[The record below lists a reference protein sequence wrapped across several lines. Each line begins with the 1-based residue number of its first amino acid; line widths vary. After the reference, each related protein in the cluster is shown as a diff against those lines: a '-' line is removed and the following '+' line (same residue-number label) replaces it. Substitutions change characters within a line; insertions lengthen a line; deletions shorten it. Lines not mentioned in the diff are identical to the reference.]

1 MDQRK
6 SGGISLHAV
15 AKNVRCTSK
24 DMKDDEIY
32 KLLVS
37 YGADINTTVEFKG
50 VGFSIYDGKTISEI
64 VEFKIALVGESEVI
78 TVMMF

>member
-37 YGADINTTVEFKG
+37 YGADINTTVEFK
-50 VGFSIYDGKTISEI
+50 
-64 VEFKIALVGESEVI
+64 IAFVGESEVI

>member
-6 SGGISLHAV
+6 SGGIPLHAV
-15 AKNVRCTSK
+15 AKNVRCK
-24 DMKDDEIY
+24 DIKDDEIY

-37 YGADINTTVEFKG
+37 YGADINAKVEFKG

-64 VEFKIALVGESEVI
+64 VEFKIAFVGESEVI
-78 TVMMF
+78 TEE

>member
-6 SGGISLHAV
+6 SGGIPLHAV
-15 AKNVRCTSK
+15 VKNVRCTSK

-37 YGADINTTVEFKG
+37 YGADINAKVAFKG

-64 VEFKIALVGESEVI
+64 VEFKIAFVGES
-78 TVMMF
+78 